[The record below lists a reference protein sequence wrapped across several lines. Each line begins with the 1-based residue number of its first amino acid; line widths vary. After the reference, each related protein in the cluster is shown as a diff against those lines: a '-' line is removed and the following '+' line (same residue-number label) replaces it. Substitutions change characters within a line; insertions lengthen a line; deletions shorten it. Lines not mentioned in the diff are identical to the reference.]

1 MSKGAEMNLPL
12 LIKKNN
18 ALVDGNLPDRK
29 VLANK
34 LVNVL
39 YSSYEKKGN
48 EFSITIPV
56 LLRSLNMASDSGNNR
71 KKIKETIKFLQY
83 PIELRN
89 FEYNGKG
96 IEWLSAPFL
105 SRAKIEKG
113 NSTLIHFKLDDELI
127 EGLKQKEQYTVI
139 DINLSNKFRTKYGIV
154 IWEMYL
160 RYKNQNRAGVP
171 ENWTYQTFSLEALN
185 KKFGTKYKHV
195 SEMKRSV
202 ERGLKEIKKIT
213 DKDITI
219 TFDKNQNKF
228 VFFWEK
234 EKQIQDYLA
243 DERSFINYMR
253 KNYVNQD
260 VLKATDKN
268 TNKIIEVSIAAN
280 GKLYDKKSTKNID
293 RKRSKE
299 MWTKLFELAKKE
311 ELLCLKQG
319 TLF

>member
-1 MSKGAEMNLPL
+1 MLKGADINLPL

-29 VLANK
+29 VLSNK

-39 YSSYEKKGN
+39 YSSYEKKGS
-48 EFSITIPV
+48 EFSITIPD
-56 LLRSLNMASDSGNNR
+56 LLRSLDMTSDSGNNR

-127 EGLKQKEQYTVI
+127 AGLKQKEQYTVI
-139 DINLSNKFRTKYGIV
+139 DIDISNKFRTKYGIV

-160 RYKNQNRAGVP
+160 RYKNQSRTGVP
-171 ENWTYQTFSLEALN
+171 EHWTYQAFSLDDLN
-185 KKFGTKYKHV
+185 KKFATKYKHN
-195 SEMKRSV
+195 SQMQRSV

-213 DKDITI
+213 EKDITI
-219 TFDKNQNKF
+219 TFDKKQNKF
-228 VFFWEK
+228 IFWWER
-234 EKQIQDYLA
+234 EKQIPKHLKS
-243 DERSFINYMR
+243 EKNFIAYIREKYIANVQKGIYPTIH
-253 KNYVNQD
+253 KNDDGEEIKVNFKGEIYIKTEKETRDIDHKTSQ
-260 VLKATDKN
+260 
-268 TNKIIEVSIAAN
+268 KIW
-280 GKLYDKKSTKNID
+280 KQLYK
-293 RKRSKE
+293 
-299 MWTKLFELAKKE
+299 MAKDGRE
-311 ELLCLKQG
+311 
-319 TLF
+319 F